1 MVQCIKQNIR
11 KSWLIV
17 KAHQQ
22 TRILHSNQLFLYRK
36 KYYQSQHDFRSS
48 HGGRKRTI
56 IIPFSSSFF
65 LLFFYPFWFTV
76 SFLWT
81 LKSFSPCVMQLYV
94 FTKLLYYT
102 NSTTVTLHTIL
113 PAYYAFYNVLR
124 FFPCKNVCFVVPT
137 KTQTVRERILLGVC
151 LLRRRFWYY
160 FCVYFFLL
168 LVSLIVHPALYRNN
182 FCLYILLRL
191 LFWSFK

>member
-1 MVQCIKQNIR
+1 MC
-11 KSWLIV
+11 L
-17 KAHQQ
+17 Q
-22 TRILHSNQLFLYRK
+22 T
-36 KYYQSQHDFRSS
+36 YY
-48 HGGRKRTI
+48 I
-56 IIPFSSSFF
+56 
-65 LLFFYPFWFTV
+65 
-76 SFLWT
+76 
-81 LKSFSPCVMQLYV
+81 
-94 FTKLLYYT
+94 YYT

-191 LFWSFK
+191 LFGASSKKKASCVLVHVCVFGWTKNQLLFTLRSYIVCSLYHHHRRHRHHSQI